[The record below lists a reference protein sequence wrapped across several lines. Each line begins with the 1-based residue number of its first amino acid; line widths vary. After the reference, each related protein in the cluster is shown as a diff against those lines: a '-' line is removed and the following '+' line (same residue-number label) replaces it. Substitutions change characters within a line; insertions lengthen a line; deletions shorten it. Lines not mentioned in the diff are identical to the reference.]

1 MLWNESE
8 IIHVYDNLFVVWCA
22 EDIWAWSASANE
34 SIDCI
39 RISKYRSI
47 SNKMIC
53 HFVASFIKWCVL
65 KYMLCDDAYMNAMCC
80 IFFRQ
85 KYWKA
90 NTWHLLY
97 SHWLRLPMFQLYSVT
112 LAVTKQDIHIKNL
125 RKSSV
130 LLLTRRASLVEQEFL
145 PFPLCTYVIMLSIL
159 LRFTDWLLFVCLCL
173 QWNWCSLFTYR
184 IWYII
189 YVRIRRCHLCHA
201 ILFNFIR
208 TSVFV

>member
-1 MLWNESE
+1 MVVKLIKMLWNESG

-22 EDIWAWSASANE
+22 EGIWAWSASANKC
-34 SIDCI
+34 IDCI
-39 RISKYRSI
+39 RIFKYRSI
-47 SNKMIC
+47 SNKMVC

-90 NTWHLLY
+90 HAWHLLY

-125 RKSSV
+125 RKACV
-130 LLLTRRASLVEQEFL
+130 PLLTRRESLVEQAGIPSISIVYLRHRVVYPSSIFELAIICLFMFAVEL
-145 PFPLCTYVIMLSIL
+145 VQSFYILNLIHYIREDSSLS
-159 LRFTDWLLFVCLCL
+159 FVSC
-173 QWNWCSLFTYR
+173 Y
-184 IWYII
+184 
-189 YVRIRRCHLCHA
+189 
-201 ILFNFIR
+201 FI
-208 TSVFV
+208 